1 MTETYT
7 KSITIPRAMPS
18 MMVQTLR
25 YKTPIENEVRMLN
38 TFKSA
43 PVILLALLVGRPVFA
58 GMVSFDFDEIQSPSK
73 KGAAAPAIELYMEGL
88 FGSDLSVSQ
97 NAAFGRR
104 AGSAV
109 GTLLQSPSTALGIS
123 NGYLKAGKGKG
134 SGISFDFGGN
144 PIHSFSIDWLL
155 AKGGKSFAILADGV
169 VINQQT
175 LSKAQKKS
183 GASGHQNSYFFDTP
197 IHKLEFVGLKKKSF
211 AIDNLVINIPLPTDE
226 EAEENEALNEQNES
240 NNNQNAGQKDNY
252 GPGGNNTSETNLL
265 LGALD
270 NPPSRNDIIH
280 AAAAVPEPSS
290 WLMLALG
297 LCGAWASRK
306 LASPRSA

>member
-1 MTETYT
+1 
-7 KSITIPRAMPS
+7 
-18 MMVQTLR
+18 MVQTLR
-25 YKTPIENEVRMLN
+25 HITPIENEVRMLN
-38 TFKSA
+38 TFKSV

-58 GMVSFDFDEIQSPSK
+58 GMVSFDFDEIHSQSK
-73 KGAAAPAIELYMEGL
+73 KGPAAPDIELYMESL
-88 FGSDLSVSQ
+88 FGSDLSVSP

-109 GTLLQSPSTALGIS
+109 TSLLQSPSATLGIS

-144 PIHSFSIDWLL
+144 TIHSFSVDWLL
-155 AKGGKSFAILADGV
+155 GKGGKSFAILADGV

-197 IHKLEFVGLKKKSF
+197 IHKLEFIGLKKKSF
-211 AIDNLVINIPLPTDE
+211 AIDNLVINIPLPTE
-226 EAEENEALNEQNES
+226 EEIEEGENSSEQSEG
-240 NNNQNAGQKDNY
+240 NNNQNAGGQNENNN
-252 GPGGNNTSETNLL
+252 PGETNLL
-265 LGALD
+265 PSVLD
-270 NPPSRNDIIH
+270 NPPTGDENEIIQA

-290 WLMLALG
+290 LLMLVVG

-306 LASPRSA
+306 FGSQRSA